1 MANAPTSFSYM
12 SGLLT
17 DTVLQLDQ
25 LKVTELKVVAKSCS
39 LPVGGRKADIRDRI
53 VTFLNN
59 SLTCVPMDQHR
70 IHVVKF
76 LTRRARLGDTV
87 TPSYDVIHQ
96 ALVNGQNLDSLI
108 PNTENQTQTSSA
120 STTTG
125 NAKKSLHTQ
134 QAHQPK
140 ATHPATLQ
148 NGLNII
154 FKKAP
159 FYKPKRLIKSSILN
173 ARKNPHGR
181 GTVQAKFFLSQEEV
195 SLLIQSEKFQLF
207 MYSAENSN
215 TNKSDA
221 DIKFPHPLE
230 IKMNNNV
237 VKDNIRGFK
246 SKPGT
251 AKPANVTPFTF
262 ISTARQNV
270 LSVIYACTSVDF
282 VMCLYIVEIITPL
295 NIVQHQIANQPKI
308 SKASTLKLLK
318 EMLQEEE
325 DDDMVTTSMIL
336 SLQCPISYS
345 RMKYPSRSIF
355 CKHLQCFD
363 AQWFL
368 ESQNQVPT
376 WACPVCQR
384 NIDLQDLAL
393 CEFIEGI
400 IGSTSE
406 ENEQVEINVDGSWKV
421 LHEEDV
427 NLSDGEE
434 QKPVLASLSDNASD
448 AEKVK
453 SESVSF
459 SSRPSEPV
467 IISLD
472 SSDEEP
478 EHEAIQ
484 QNGGLERV
492 EPYPLLESPTA
503 AAAAPLSRNTLLNN
517 NINVSPAVNDNHPY
531 NATIAEAISPEQRT
545 VDVTTHSTHK
555 NNNHDT
561 LFGYGQSLDGSRAS
575 VNGEPDVNGNDTS
588 PSPSRTLVP
597 NGDNGANH
605 PESNNLNVSIPTPFR
620 FPMFANGVESSL
632 NYENSDVPLPEE
644 GANLNE
650 ENSNLSTTHAGTG
663 TKINDQPT
671 GADTD
676 KNKHQNKEESSY
688 DRNRYTNGS
697 RQRRR
702 APPSIFIPRKHFT
715 TIIPQKRRV
724 SDSSKTSQNEVIDL
738 TSD

>member
-1 MANAPTSFSYM
+1 MANTPTSLSYM

-25 LKVTELKVVAKSCS
+25 LKVTELKVVAKGCS

-53 VTFLNN
+53 VGFLNN
-59 SLTCVPMDQHR
+59 SLTSVPMDQHR

-87 TPSYDVIHQ
+87 TPSYNVIHQ

-108 PNTENQTQTSSA
+108 PSTSSELQ
-120 STTTG
+120 SGNGTTATVHS
-125 NAKKSLHTQ
+125 KRSLNT
-134 QAHQPK
+134 HQPK
-140 ATHPATLQ
+140 GTHPATPP

-159 FYKPKRLIKSSILN
+159 FYKPKRLIQNSILN
-173 ARKNPHGR
+173 ARKNLHGR
-181 GTVQAKFFLSQEEV
+181 GTVQAKIFLSQEEV
-195 SLLIQSEKFQLF
+195 SLLLQREKFQLF
-207 MYSAENSN
+207 MYSAEASN
-215 TNKSDA
+215 PNKSDA
-221 DIKFPHPLE
+221 EIKFPHPLE

-237 VKDNIRGFK
+237 IKDNIRGFK

-262 ISTARQNV
+262 LSTARQNV

-295 NIVQHQIANQPKI
+295 DIVQQQIANKPKI
-308 SKASTLKLLK
+308 TKASTLKLLK
-318 EMLQEEE
+318 EMLKE
-325 DDDMVTTSMIL
+325 DEDEDMVTTSMIL

-345 RMKYPSRSIF
+345 RMKYPSRSIY

-393 CEFIEGI
+393 CEFIEEI
-400 IGSTSE
+400 INSTSE
-406 ENEQVEINVDGSWKV
+406 DNEQVEINVDGTWKV

-434 QKPVLASLSDNASD
+434 QKPVISSLSQDGAD
-448 AEKVK
+448 PEKVK

-459 SSRPSEPV
+459 SNRPSEPV
-467 IISLD
+467 VISLD
-472 SSDEEP
+472 SSDEEQ
-478 EHEAIQ
+478 EQEQEAGQ
-484 QNGGLERV
+484 QNGELERA
-492 EPYPLLESPTA
+492 ESYPLLDSPSVT
-503 AAAAPLSRNTLLNN
+503 APLSRNNLLSNN
-517 NINVSPAVNDNHPY
+517 VNVSPDVNNNNPY
-531 NATIAEAISPEQRT
+531 NFAIAQAVSPEQRT
-545 VDVTTHSTHK
+545 VDVTTNSTQK

-561 LFGYGQSLDGSRAS
+561 LLGYGQTLDGSRTN
-575 VNGEPDVNGNDTS
+575 VNAEPNVNRNNTS

-597 NGDNGANH
+597 NGDSNTNH
-605 PESNNLNVSIPTPFR
+605 SDSNNPSVSLPTQFR
-620 FPMFANGVESSL
+620 FPLFANGVESSL

-644 GANLNE
+644 GADTNE
-650 ENSNLSTTHAGTG
+650 EYSNISTTHAENSTS
-663 TKINDQPT
+663 TNHQQT
-671 GADTD
+671 SADT
-676 KNKHQNKEESSY
+676 NQNQEKESSSY

-715 TIIPQKRRV
+715 TIIPQKRHV
-724 SDSSKTSQNEVIDL
+724 SESSRASQNEVIDL